1 MFNKLI
7 ILGIAMSSALSGY
20 AKSYSNNCFKQ
31 HILESI
37 SINTK
42 RKQDYAKLTQGR
54 SNRIFN
60 TLIAYETVTLAP
72 ASYFDLL
79 ALPFQKQGIELFCHE
94 FMGMN
99 QAPQFDSNNRIKPT
113 EVFKPFDWKF
123 YKERMEI
130 ALKHG
135 NETELKSV
143 LVQALEE
150 LKSMP
155 HYYCMTRHLLESIYR
170 FAHFMPIRI
179 EEAQV
184 KNLKSPKKIITDVMK
199 LHLLGM
205 KESHKIDLLSQP
217 IQKSGIPILCS
228 EIPNLLFDLET
239 EELVN
244 LK

>member
-1 MFNKLI
+1 MLSNLL
-7 ILGIAMSSALSGY
+7 ILGIAMSAALSGY

-42 RKQDYAKLTQGR
+42 RKQDYAKLTNGR

-72 ASYFDLL
+72 ATYFDLL
-79 ALPFQKQGIELFCHE
+79 AIPYHKQGIELFCHE

-99 QAPQFDSNNRIKPT
+99 QAPVFDSNNRINPT
-113 EVFKPFDWKF
+113 ETFKPFDWKF

-135 NETELKSV
+135 NENELKSV
-143 LVQALEE
+143 LIQALEE

-155 HYYCMTRHLLESIYR
+155 HYYCMTRHLLESVYR
-170 FAHFMPIRI
+170 FAHFMPIRMK
-179 EEAQV
+179 EAQT
-184 KNLKSPKKIITDVMK
+184 KGMKSPRKIMIDVMK

-205 KESHKIDLLSQP
+205 KDSHKIDLLSQP
-217 IQKSGIPILCS
+217 IQKAGIPILCS
-228 EIPNLLFDLET
+228 EVPNLLFDLNT
-239 EELVN
+239 EELAN

>member
-1 MFNKLI
+1 
-7 ILGIAMSSALSGY
+7 MSAALSGY

-42 RKQDYAKLTQGR
+42 RKQDYAKLTEGR

-60 TLIAYETVTLAP
+60 TLIAFETVTLAP

-79 ALPFQKQGIELFCHE
+79 ARPYQKKGIELFCHE
-94 FMGMN
+94 FMSMN
-99 QAPQFDSNNRIKPT
+99 QAPQFDSTNRIKPT
-113 EVFKPFDWKF
+113 ETFKPFDWKF
-123 YKERMEI
+123 YKERIEI

-135 NETELKSV
+135 NENELKAV

-155 HYYCMTRHLLESIYR
+155 HFYCMTRHLLESIYR

-179 EEAQV
+179 EEAQA
-184 KNLKSPKKIITDVMK
+184 KGLKSPKKIFSDVIK
-199 LHLLGM
+199 LHLLGL

-217 IQKSGIPILCS
+217 IQMSGIPILCS
-228 EIPNLLFDLET
+228 EVPNLLFDLNT
-239 EELVN
+239 EDLKN